1 MSDPVAVD
9 LFAGAGGASCGIDA
23 AGFDLAAAV
32 DTDTNALTTHA
43 DNLPG
48 YTVAHDLSD
57 VDVSVLP
64 KRAHD
69 PTYAHGSPPCKG
81 FSTANDDRHLDD
93 PRNSLV
99 FAFIDWVAELQPA
112 VVTMENVT
120 GMLSI
125 ADHFMD
131 RVETAFREA
140 GYRVKYRT
148 LNAADYGVPQT
159 RKRVITVGVRDD
171 VAPPSR
177 WFPRPTHAETATT
190 TLDGRTLDEWV
201 TVEEAIGDLAGR
213 VQHRPQGEND
223 GTSGAGW
230 RPPGTPAHTVKGQG
244 SHAAI
249 GDGGAKLTDQINEAH
264 QRTGRRPLQ
273 DVTDPS
279 NTVRAGHPPL
289 LIPPQH
295 DDPGLSTWR
304 KTYDYKVAQAAT
316 KSDRPAPTIH
326 TGHGVMPWHYNHD
339 PRDSTDGDPHEWES
353 EEPAETLQADA
364 RPPDKNRAPGD
375 KSSHWEGTRRL
386 TVRECA
392 RLQSFPDWFVF
403 HASKT
408 AQYAQVGNAVPPL
421 LQYHIADHLREVVR

>member
-213 VQHRPQGEND
+213 VRSSRERPRRQHTIRDRRRTTTPATQPTTTP
-223 GTSGAGW
+223 TSGSPRNRRRRCKPTPASPTRTAHPEISPPTGRAHGGSPSANVLASSRSPTGSCSTGP
-230 RPPGTPAHTVKGQG
+230 RPPNTHRSATPSRRSSNTISPTIFGRWSDDRSPRPRLPVVW
-244 SHAAI
+244 
-249 GDGGAKLTDQINEAH
+249 GGAP
-264 QRTGRRPLQ
+264 RGPRP
-273 DVTDPS
+273 
-279 NTVRAGHPPL
+279 R
-289 LIPPQH
+289 
-295 DDPGLSTWR
+295 
-304 KTYDYKVAQAAT
+304 
-316 KSDRPAPTIH
+316 
-326 TGHGVMPWHYNHD
+326 
-339 PRDSTDGDPHEWES
+339 
-353 EEPAETLQADA
+353 
-364 RPPDKNRAPGD
+364 
-375 KSSHWEGTRRL
+375 
-386 TVRECA
+386 
-392 RLQSFPDWFVF
+392 
-403 HASKT
+403 
-408 AQYAQVGNAVPPL
+408 
-421 LQYHIADHLREVVR
+421 